1 MWNWICVCN
10 CACEAGEQCGVH
22 TNVSSRSNRGRSCA
36 FFFFLDEGA
45 FLDHTP
51 PSSSG
56 AEGEGGAAETVPVSS
71 GPVAALAPSLT
82 PASQPTISLLTD
94 SSSDSLSVE
103 SLTLLPPADSPHLYP
118 CTRYSSISQNLPRGE
133 VFITEEEEGGGS
145 GDEREEGGDEGWLDE
160 TEADTTV
167 KEVTT
172 ELVTPTE
179 EEPEGQ
185 ENTAEK
191 EETGTELLPAQQT
204 EMHSEAIDSPE
215 LD

>member
-1 MWNWICVCN
+1 MK
-10 CACEAGEQCGVH
+10 
-22 TNVSSRSNRGRSCA
+22 VSSASLTKFGLLLS
-36 FFFFLDEGA
+36 LDEGA
-45 FLDHTP
+45 FLDHAP

-56 AEGEGGAAETVPVSS
+56 AEGEGGAAETM
-71 GPVAALAPSLT
+71 PVAALAPSLT

-118 CTRYSSISQNLPRGE
+118 CARYSSSSQNLPRGE
-133 VFITEEEEGGGS
+133 AFITEEEEERGS
-145 GDEREEGGDEGWLDE
+145 SDEREEGGEEGWLDE
-160 TEADTTV
+160 TETTV

-179 EEPEGQ
+179 EVPGGQ
-185 ENTAEK
+185 ENTDAK
-191 EETGTELLPAQQT
+191 EETEDESLPGQHPK
-204 EMHSEAIDSPE
+204 MHREAIESPE

>member
-1 MWNWICVCN
+1 MCIIVHVKLVMR
-10 CACEAGEQCGVH
+10 GVSLH
-22 TNVSSRSNRGRSCA
+22 AHSSHRSRLSPP
-36 FFFFLDEGA
+36 LDEGA

-56 AEGEGGAAETVPVSS
+56 AEGEGGAADTMPGSS

-82 PASQPTISLLTD
+82 PASQPTISLLTE

-103 SLTLLPPADSPHLYP
+103 SLTLLPPADSPHLHP
-118 CTRYSSISQNLPRGE
+118 CARHSSVSQSLLSAEG
-133 VFITEEEEGGGS
+133 FIPEEEEE
-145 GDEREEGGDEGWLDE
+145 DIINDDREEGEEEGWLDE
-160 TEADTTV
+160 TETTV

-179 EEPEGQ
+179 EEPGV
-185 ENTAEK
+185 K
-191 EETGTELLPAQQT
+191 EQTEVESLPAEQT
-204 EMHSEAIDSPE
+204 EMHNETIDSPE

>member
-1 MWNWICVCN
+1 MCIIVHVKLVIR
-10 CACEAGEQCGVH
+10 GVSLH
-22 TNVSSRSNRGRSCA
+22 AHSSHHSRLSSP
-36 FFFFLDEGA
+36 LDEGA

-56 AEGEGGAAETVPVSS
+56 AEGEGGAADTMPGSS

-82 PASQPTISLLTD
+82 PASQPTISLLTE

-103 SLTLLPPADSPHLYP
+103 SLTLLPPADSPHLHP
-118 CTRYSSISQNLPRGE
+118 CARHSSMSQSLLSAEG
-133 VFITEEEEGGGS
+133 FIPEEEEE
-145 GDEREEGGDEGWLDE
+145 DINREEGEEEGWLDE
-160 TEADTTV
+160 TETTV

-179 EEPEGQ
+179 EEPGGQ
-185 ENTAEK
+185 EITAVK
-191 EETGTELLPAQQT
+191 EQTEDESLPAEQT
-204 EMHSEAIDSPE
+204 EMHNETIDSPE

>member
-1 MWNWICVCN
+1 MHVKLVIR
-10 CACEAGEQCGVH
+10 GVSTLTSALRAH
-22 TNVSSRSNRGRSCA
+22 SSHRSRLSSP
-36 FFFFLDEGA
+36 LDEGA

-56 AEGEGGAAETVPVSS
+56 AEGEGGAADTMPGCT

-82 PASQPTISLLTD
+82 PASQPTISLLTE

-103 SLTLLPPADSPHLYP
+103 SLTLLPPADSPHLHP
-118 CTRYSSISQNLPRGE
+118 CARHSSISQSLLTAEG
-133 VFITEEEEGGGS
+133 FIPEEEEEDIA
-145 GDEREEGGDEGWLDE
+145 DEREEGEEEEWLDE
-160 TEADTTV
+160 TETTV

-179 EEPEGQ
+179 EEPGGQ
-185 ENTAEK
+185 EITAVK
-191 EETGTELLPAQQT
+191 EQTEDESLPAEQT
-204 EMHSEAIDSPE
+204 EMHNETIDSPE

>member
-1 MWNWICVCN
+1 M
-10 CACEAGEQCGVH
+10 VH
-22 TNVSSRSNRGRSCA
+22 VKLVSSAVSTGMCLLHLFQRLVFC
-36 FFFFLDEGA
+36 FPLDEGA
-45 FLDHTP
+45 FPDHTP

-56 AEGEGGAAETVPVSS
+56 AEGEGGAAGTIPVSC

-103 SLTLLPPADSPHLYP
+103 SLTLLPPADSPHLYS
-118 CTRYSSISQNLPRGE
+118 CARYSSISQNSPRGE
-133 VFITEEEEGGGS
+133 VFITVEEEEEGGS
-145 GDEREEGGDEGWLDE
+145 GDEREEGGEEGWLDE
-160 TEADTTV
+160 METDTTV

-185 ENTAEK
+185 ENTAVK
-191 EETGTELLPAQQT
+191 EETEAESLPAQQT
-204 EMHSEAIDSPE
+204 EMHSEAVDSPE